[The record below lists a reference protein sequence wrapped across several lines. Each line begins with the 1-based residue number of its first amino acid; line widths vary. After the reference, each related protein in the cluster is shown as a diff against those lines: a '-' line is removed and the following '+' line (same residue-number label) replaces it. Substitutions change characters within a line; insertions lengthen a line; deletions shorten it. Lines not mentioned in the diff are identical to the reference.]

1 MRTLIVGAGI
11 AGLTLAG
18 LMARQG
24 QSAVVIDRR
33 PDGAGLGYAL
43 ALWPHGSRVFHALG
57 VHEKFVAASEPMRT
71 YVAEGATGELLTRSP
86 LPHSIASYGHLG
98 IVPRADLLGMLRGA
112 LDGVE
117 VRDGVSTVSL
127 SQTQNHVE
135 VGFDDGTAETFDLV
149 VGADGI
155 HSRVRTL
162 LLGRIPPRDTGWGCY
177 VWWADPQLAAAGE
190 TTERWGAGS
199 FLGTYPCRETL
210 CVIAGAPIETLEPDC
225 LEGRTDRVSALLQS
239 YGTPVT
245 ELLTALPGDDDPL
258 YLWPMSDVRSPRW
271 VQGRVALVG
280 DAAAAFLP
288 TAGIGASMALE
299 SAAVLADELSR
310 TDRAYLPNAL
320 QLYQRRRRTRVEA
333 AQTQS
338 RRLARLMF
346 LSSPRLA
353 SLRNR
358 GLRFASMEQLVAP
371 LIADL
376 RKPI

>member
-18 LMARQG
+18 LLARQG
-24 QSAVVIDRR
+24 KSPVVIDRR

-57 VHEKFVAASEPMRT
+57 VHEEFVAASEPMRT
-71 YVAEGATGELLTRSP
+71 YVARGATGELLTRSP
-86 LPHSIASYGHLG
+86 LPHSIASFGHLG
-98 IVPRADLLGMLRGA
+98 IIPRADLLGMLHGA

-117 VRDGVSTVSL
+117 VRDGVGIASL
-127 SQTQNHVE
+127 TQAQDHVE

-162 LLGRIPPRDTGWGCY
+162 LLGRVALRDTGWGCY
-177 VWWADPQLAAAGE
+177 VWWADPRLAATGE

-199 FLGTYPCRETL
+199 FVGTYPCREHL
-210 CVIAGAPIETLEPDC
+210 CVIAGAPVETLDPDRR
-225 LEGRTDRVSALLQS
+225 EGRSDRLSALLQS
-239 YGTPVT
+239 YGTQAT
-245 ELLTALPGDDDPL
+245 ELLADLPGDDEPL

-299 SAAVLADELSR
+299 SAAALADEVSR
-310 TDRAYLPNAL
+310 TDATYLPNAL
-320 QLYQRRRRTRVEA
+320 HLYQRRRRHRVEA
-333 AQTQS
+333 AQAQS

-353 SLRNR
+353 SVRNR
-358 GLRFASMEQLVAP
+358 GLRFASMEQMVGP
-371 LIADL
+371 LIDDL
-376 RKPI
+376 REPI

>member
-24 QSAVVIDRR
+24 HSPVVIDRR
-33 PDGAGLGYAL
+33 PDGGALGYAL

-57 VHEKFVAASEPMRT
+57 VHEEFVAASEPMRT
-71 YVAEGATGELLTRSP
+71 YVAEGVTGELLTRSP
-86 LPHSIASYGHLG
+86 LPDSIADYGHLG
-98 IVPRADLLGMLRGA
+98 IIPRADLLGMLRGA

-117 VRDGVSTVSL
+117 VRAGVSIASL
-127 SQTQNHVE
+127 TQTHDRVE
-135 VGFDDGTAETFDLV
+135 VAFDGGTAETFDVV

-155 HSRVRTL
+155 HSRVREL
-162 LLGRIPPRDTGWGCY
+162 LLGRVALRDTGWGCY
-177 VWWADPQLAAAGE
+177 VWWTDPKLTATGE
-190 TTERWGAGS
+190 TIERWGAGS
-199 FLGTYPCRETL
+199 FLGTYPCRERL
-210 CVIAGAPIETLEPDC
+210 CVIAGAPIETLEPDRR
-225 LEGRTDRVSALLQS
+225 EGRAARLSSLLDS

-245 ELLTALPGDDDPL
+245 ELLLDLPGDDERL
-258 YLWPMSDVRSPRW
+258 YLWPMSDVRSPHW

-310 TDRAYLPNAL
+310 TDPTYLPNAL

-346 LSSPRLA
+346 LNSPRLA
-353 SLRNR
+353 ALRNR
-358 GLRFASMEQLVAP
+358 GLRFASMEQMVGP
-371 LIADL
+371 LIDDL
-376 RKPI
+376 QKPI

>member
-24 QSAVVIDRR
+24 QSPVVIDRR
-33 PDGAGLGYAL
+33 PEGAGLGYGL

-71 YVAEGATGELLTRSP
+71 YAATGATGELLTRSP
-86 LPHSIASYGHLG
+86 LPRSIASYGHLG
-98 IVPRADLLGMLRGA
+98 IIPRADLLGMLRGA

-117 VRDGVSTVSL
+117 VRDGVSLVGLT
-127 SQTQNHVE
+127 QTQNHIE
-135 VGFDDGTAETFDLV
+135 VALDDGTAETFDLI

-155 HSRVRTL
+155 HSRVREL
-162 LLGRIPPRDTGWGCY
+162 LLGRIAPRDTGWGCY
-177 VWWADPQLAAAGE
+177 VWWADPRLTVTGE
-190 TTERWGAGS
+190 TTERYGAGS
-199 FLGTYPCRETL
+199 FLGTYPCREHL
-210 CVIAGAPIETLEPDC
+210 CVIAGAPIETLKPDR
-225 LEGRTDRVSALLQS
+225 LEGRTDRLSALLES
-239 YGTPVT
+239 YGTQVT
-245 ELLTALPGDDDPL
+245 ALLADLPGDDEPL
-258 YLWPMSDVRSPRW
+258 YLWPMTDVRSPHW

-280 DAAAAFLP
+280 DAATAFLP

-310 TDRAYLPNAL
+310 TDPTYLPNAL
-320 QLYQRRRRTRVEA
+320 QLYQRRRRARAEA

-346 LSSPRLA
+346 LNSPRLA

-358 GLRFASMEQLVAP
+358 GLRFASMEQMVGP
-371 LIADL
+371 LIKDL
-376 RKPI
+376 REPI